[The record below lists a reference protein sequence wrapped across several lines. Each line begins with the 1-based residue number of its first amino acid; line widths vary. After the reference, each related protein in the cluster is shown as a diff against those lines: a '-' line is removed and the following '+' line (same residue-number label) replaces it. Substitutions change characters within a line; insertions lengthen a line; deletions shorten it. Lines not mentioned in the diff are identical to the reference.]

1 MRFFKAIRSLQSEGV
16 ARLMLFAGFATG
28 IACFLYYY
36 SNQLTTAHYDAKAHL
51 LVARRMVDSISPGYS
66 QLGVNWLPLI
76 HLVYVPFVLFE
87 SQYRSG
93 LLPSL
98 ISVCAFAFSGYLA
111 YRISL
116 RLTGSVA
123 AGVFAG
129 SVLLANPNLQYLQ
142 SCPMTEPLYMLLMLL
157 AANSFIVWRES
168 GCARLPWLAAVW
180 VSLGAMCRYEGWVF
194 FGGIIL
200 LLAFDYWTESA
211 PRRKILQAG
220 GVFLAVFAI
229 PVIAHFGYVY
239 LRLGSTFFGRVA
251 EGYPTPYMT
260 HGRPF
265 LSVIY
270 HLAELTQATLTIPL
284 LAAAAGLLL
293 FAVHRKEWTRRVPLL
308 LLWLPS
314 LMNIA
319 ALYWG
324 LIYRV
329 RYSVLLVPAVALFG
343 SLALASENAGKRSLL
358 WLVLASAAFP
368 WLTWGAQQISS
379 GQVMVPGP
387 GALVLPVAALL
398 LFLLARMQQGY
409 SGALILLCIL
419 GTQMPPL
426 AREDRAMMM
435 ETMEHE
441 FIEPEREE
449 VLRYLRQYYDGRRIL
464 IDMGT
469 EAPLVYDS
477 GLPVKEFV
485 YNEGGEALW
494 HSAARNPEAV
504 VGWLCTQPGDAVSR
518 LIDRDA
524 NWAANYSIVV
534 QTEHYKLY
542 RLIRDS
548 RFGIRD

>member
-66 QLGVNWLPLI
+66 QLGVNWLPLV
-76 HLVYVPFVLFE
+76 HLVYLPFVLFD

-111 YRISL
+111 YRISW

-129 SVLLANPNLQYLQ
+129 TVLLANPNLQYLQ
-142 SCPMTEPLYMLLMLL
+142 SCPMTEPLYMLLLLL
-157 AANSFIVWRES
+157 ASDSLIAWRES
-168 GCARLPWLAAVW
+168 GCMRLPWPAAVW
-180 VSLGAMCRYEGWVF
+180 TSLGAMCRYEGWCF

-200 LLAFDYWTESA
+200 RRAFDYRTNSA
-211 PRRKILQAG
+211 LRQRLLKAAG
-220 GVFLAVFAI
+220 LFLAVFAI
-229 PVIAHFGYVY
+229 PAIAHFGYVY
-239 LRLGSTFFGRVA
+239 LRLGNTFFGRVA
-251 EGYPTPYMT
+251 EGYPTPYLT

-270 HLAELTQATLTIPL
+270 HLAELTQAAGTIPL

-293 FAVHRKEWTRRVPLL
+293 FALQRKEWNRRLPLL

-314 LMNIA
+314 LINIA

-329 RYSVLLVPAVALFG
+329 RYSVLLVPAAALFG
-343 SLALASENAGKRSLL
+343 SLVPASDNARKRSLL
-358 WLVLASAAFP
+358 VLVLAAAAFP
-368 WLTWGAQQISS
+368 WMTWWARQSHP
-379 GQVMVPGP
+379 GQLLLPGP
-387 GALVLPVAALL
+387 GALVLPVAALI
-398 LFLLARMQQGY
+398 LFLLARVRQWY
-409 SGALILLCIL
+409 NGALILVCIL
-419 GTQMPPL
+419 GIQMPPL
-426 AREDRAMMM
+426 AREDRAMIA

-441 FIEPEREE
+441 FIEPERKEIMRF
-449 VLRYLRQYYDGRRIL
+449 LRRNYDGRRIL
-464 IDMGT
+464 IDMAT

-477 GLPVKEFV
+477 GLAVKEFV

-504 VGWLCTQPGDAVSR
+504 VGWLCAQPGDAVSR
-518 LIDRDA
+518 LMDRDP
-524 NWAANYSIVV
+524 NWAANYSVVV
-534 QTEHYKLY
+534 QTEHYRLY
-542 RLIRDS
+542 KLIRD
-548 RFGIRD
+548 